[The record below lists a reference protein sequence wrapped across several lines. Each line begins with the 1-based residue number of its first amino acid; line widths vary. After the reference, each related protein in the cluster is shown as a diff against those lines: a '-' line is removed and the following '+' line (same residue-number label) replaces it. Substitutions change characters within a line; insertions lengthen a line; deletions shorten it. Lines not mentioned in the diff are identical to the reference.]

1 MNDFNFLSVLNVIKY
16 LTVTLVMGCILV
28 MYKTIVGDNFVSYL
42 FIITMIIYFIYTI
55 IKFLI
60 KDKKDINDWFKN
72 TIGIMLNVYIFLILV
87 KEYSLANSIVYS
99 INDTYF
105 MINYVV
111 IVVVTMVLMF
121 SDLLKQKNIKN
132 KWYFLFFTYR
142 ILLIYIRHIVV

>member
-1 MNDFNFLSVLNVIKY
+1 MSDFNFLSVLNVIKY

-28 MYKTIVGDNFVSYL
+28 MYKIVVGDNFVSYL
-42 FIITMIIYFIYTI
+42 FIITMIIYFVYTI

-60 KDKKDINDWFKN
+60 KDKNDINDWFKN
-72 TIGIMLNVYIFLILV
+72 AIAIMLNVYIFLILA

-111 IVVVTMVLMF
+111 IVVATAVLIF

-132 KWYFLFFTYR
+132 K
-142 ILLIYIRHIVV
+142 

>member
-28 MYKTIVGDNFVSYL
+28 MYKTIMSDNFVSYL
-42 FIITMIIYFIYTI
+42 FIITMIIYFVYTI

-72 TIGIMLNVYIFLILV
+72 TIAIMLNVYIFLILV

-111 IVVVTMVLMF
+111 IVVVTMILMF

-132 KWYFLFFTYR
+132 K
-142 ILLIYIRHIVV
+142 

>member
-28 MYKTIVGDNFVSYL
+28 MYKTIMGNNFVSYL

-72 TIGIMLNVYIFLILV
+72 TIAIMLNVYIFLILI
-87 KEYSLANSIVYS
+87 KEYSLASSIVYY

-105 MINYVV
+105 MINYVIIV
-111 IVVVTMVLMF
+111 IVTIILMF

-132 KWYFLFFTYR
+132 E
-142 ILLIYIRHIVV
+142 

>member
-1 MNDFNFLSVLNVIKY
+1 MNNFNFLSVLNVIKY

-28 MYKTIVGDNFVSYL
+28 MYKTIMGNNFVSYL
-42 FIITMIIYFIYTI
+42 FIITMIIYFVYTI

-72 TIGIMLNVYIFLILV
+72 TIAIMLNVYIFLILI
-87 KEYSLANSIVYS
+87 KEYSLASSIVYS
-99 INDTYF
+99 

-111 IVVVTMVLMF
+111 IVIVTIILMF

-132 KWYFLFFTYR
+132 K
-142 ILLIYIRHIVV
+142 